1 MPVKTSYDNWRA
13 VAQRFQPTPYSQQ
26 SASMNYYSQFL
37 PFPSGASAPMPPPVP
52 AQEVELPEK
61 PRRNLSAY
69 NYFFK
74 LERKKILSDLPAPS
88 EEKQPRNSHGKIGF
102 AKLAR
107 TIAAKWKSLDD
118 EGRAPYIDLA
128 TDDKERYVREMKEWR
143 EEITATEQVSQ
154 QSSPDDLSFY
164 PTGQDVSLVSLLN
177 GAAESR
183 RLPYKEWHQPCQQ
196 HQPLDSTR
204 TSQEQGVFEP
214 LPSMLEPGHT
224 VSSHL
229 ADDSSVKPGNLQ
241 VDAPSISELIL
252 HLDDECQ
259 ELLISAFGG

>member
-1 MPVKTSYDNWRA
+1 
-13 VAQRFQPTPYSQQ
+13 
-26 SASMNYYSQFL
+26 MNYYSHFL
-37 PFPSGASAPMPPPVP
+37 PFPNGVPPSAAVHPQMTSAPK
-52 AQEVELPEK
+52 QEVELPEK

-69 NYFFK
+69 NFFFK
-74 LERKKILSDLPAPS
+74 LERQRIISDLPAPS

-196 HQPLDSTR
+196 HQPLDCLI
-204 TSQEQGVFEP
+204 TSQEQAVLEP
-214 LPSMLEPGHT
+214 LPSMLEPELT
-224 VSSHL
+224 VSSRL
-229 ADDSSVKPGNLQ
+229 VDSSVKQDNLQ
-241 VDAPSISELIL
+241 VDAPNISELVL

-259 ELLISAFGG
+259 ELLVSAFGG